1 MKRLNF
7 NTLKNMNVP
16 EDWINNAL
24 DVPQKIGSK
33 KHSKIIKISRVAS
46 VAACFVIVGAVA
58 LFTMPL
64 HKDYGNSIKR
74 PDIAPT
80 TTPSS
85 TSQNYTNS
93 TNDGNRKKDNT
104 NGTNSAFA
112 PYDGTVGTTEG
123 TGNNPAYSSYNH
135 SETSTPNG
143 NNTDRKN
150 PSQIEGSTG
159 WSNVF
164 PFFPTIT
171 IPYDPTTPYDP
182 TPYNPTTPYEP
193 TSNTSVNPTSNTVPP
208 ATTATIATA
217 PSHTIETQ
225 PSASYVS
232 PTASTAYTDSTCV
245 APEDGRVVCK
255 GVWSPAPSV
264 SEGRDVIYCGIFKFG
279 DSFNMLGDND
289 PYSDQ
294 HKAITKVDDIGNIV
308 AEYYPK
314 KKGITLDKGQYEF
327 CFYNG
332 YGEVLYRDNL
342 YVYD

>member
-7 NTLKNMNVP
+7 NTLKNINVP

-24 DVPQKIGSK
+24 DVPQKIGSQ

-46 VAACFVIVGAVA
+46 VAACFVIVGAVT

-80 TTPSS
+80 TTPPS
-85 TSQNYTNS
+85 TLQNYTNGI
-93 TNDGNRKKDNT
+93 NDGNRKNDNT
-104 NGTNSAFA
+104 NGTNSAIFL
-112 PYDGTVGTTEG
+112 YDGTVGTTEG

-150 PSQIEGSTG
+150 PSQREGNTE

-171 IPYDPTTPYDP
+171 TPYDP
-182 TPYNPTTPYEP
+182 TPYEP
-193 TSNTSVNPTSNTVPP
+193 TSYTSVNPTSNTVPP

-217 PSHTIETQ
+217 PSYTIETQ
-225 PSASYVS
+225 PS
-232 PTASTAYTDSTCV
+232 STYV
-245 APEDGRVVCK
+245 APTVSYTVPTEAVDSVVCK
-255 GVWSPAPSV
+255 GVWAPAPSIV
-264 SEGRDVIYCGIFKFG
+264 ENIREIYCSIYTTDGYCLVG
-279 DSFNMLGDND
+279 DSNL
-289 PYSDQ
+289 YSDQ
-294 HKAITKVDDIGNIV
+294 HKAITKVDDIGNVV

-314 KKGITLDKGQYEF
+314 KKGINLDKGKYEF
-327 CFYNG
+327 CFYNS
-332 YGEVLYRDNL
+332 YGDVLYRGYL
-342 YVYD
+342 FV